1 MSVGTTRAT
10 VGCEAFEA
18 SVVTEYMELALT
30 QEDEDRVRLHLVGCP
45 RCARL
50 LHELQTTVDL
60 LGSLRSIG

>member
-1 MSVGTTRAT
+1 
-10 VGCEAFEA
+10 
-18 SVVTEYMELALT
+18 MELALT